1 MGSELDA
8 TKISFDITEAFL
20 LVEGTDRHQD
30 EPPPVVRAAGDVHA
44 SRTASCACGGRF
56 RVQGPARARAR
67 LPITRWAFS
76 GPK

>member
-30 EPPPVVRAAGDVHA
+30 EPPPVVRAAGA
-44 SRTASCACGGRF
+44 
-56 RVQGPARARAR
+56 
-67 LPITRWAFS
+67 
-76 GPK
+76 